1 MNIPTRSILVMV
13 LMAMSLTASAAEPGA
28 QATLDAPD
36 PEAPKAGWIRV
47 QLAPEADGGFGM
59 TDTPERREKM
69 LGLLGDESLQA
80 KVAAKWERHT
90 EWSGMQRWE
99 HLTKEIQA
107 QYKMR

>member
-1 MNIPTRSILVMV
+1 VRSAVAEYLNPK
-13 LMAMSLTASAAEPGA
+13 LNAATGRLTVGRDLHPSME
-28 QATLDAPD
+28 
-36 PEAPKAGWIRV
+36 KALTQELHPFFKKSI
-47 QLAPEADGGFGM
+47 LAPEADGGFGM

-90 EWSGMQRWE
+90 EWTGMQRWE
-99 HLTKEIQA
+99 HMTKEIQA